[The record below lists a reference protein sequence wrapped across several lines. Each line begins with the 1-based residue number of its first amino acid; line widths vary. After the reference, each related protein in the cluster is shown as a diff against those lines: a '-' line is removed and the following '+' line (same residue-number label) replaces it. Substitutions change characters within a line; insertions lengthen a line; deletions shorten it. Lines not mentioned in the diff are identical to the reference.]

1 MRKTSLLFGALSAAA
16 ITPLAVSAQQE
27 PASGNQRPDVEPQLQ
42 SVVVQRPNV
51 VFIYA
56 DDLGYGDLECYG
68 AHNVE
73 TPNVNRLAREGCRF
87 TNAFAVA
94 ATSTPS
100 RYSLLTGEY
109 SWRRKGTDIARG
121 DAGMIIRPE
130 QYTVADLF
138 KNEGYATGAFGK
150 WHLGLGDKTGE
161 QDWNAPLPCGL
172 GDLGFDYSYIMAATG
187 DRVPCV
193 FIENGRVANW
203 DAANPIYVSYDK
215 PFPGVPTGKDH
226 PELCYNQMWD
236 YGHNQAIV
244 NGIGRIGWMK
254 GGGKALWKDE
264 NIADSIVAHA
274 VAFMRRHKEEPFFM
288 YVATNDIHVPRFPNP
303 RFRGKTNM
311 GVRGDVI
318 AQFDWTVGE
327 ILNTLRNLGLEDRT
341 LVILTSDNGPVVND
355 GYKDRAVELLNGHSP
370 AGALRG
376 NKYSTLEGGTRIPFI
391 VWWPNHVQA
400 GKQSDAL
407 LSQIDFFGSM
417 ARLLGARVPQ
427 GAARDSRNALRTW
440 TNLAP
445 ADREWVIQQAADHT
459 LSLRTRTWKY
469 IEPTDTRPYVD
480 AAEHIDMGY
489 SPQPQ
494 LYKVNEDVH
503 EDHNV
508 AALYPDTLFRLQTL
522 LRRLSRQRAQY

>member
-1 MRKTSLLFGALSAAA
+1 MRHPSLIFGVLSAAA
-16 ITPLAVSAQQE
+16 INPLFSLAQQGQNG
-27 PASGNQRPDVEPQLQ
+27 GNKQSNPIGQRTG
-42 SVVVQRPNV
+42 VVAQRPNV

-68 AHNVE
+68 AKNVK
-73 TPNVNRLAREGCRF
+73 TPNVNRLAKEGCRF

-172 GDLGFDYSYIMAATG
+172 ADLGFDYSYIMAATG

-203 DAANPIYVSYDK
+203 DADHPIYVSYTK
-215 PFPGVPTGKDH
+215 PFAGEPTGKDR
-226 PELCYNQMWD
+226 PDLCYNQMWD
-236 YGHNQAIV
+236 YDHNQAIV

-264 NIADSIVAHA
+264 NIADSIAAHA
-274 VAFMRRHKEEPFFM
+274 VAFMRKHKDEPFFM
-288 YVATNDIHVPRFPNP
+288 YVATNDIHVPRFPNQ

-327 ILNTLRNLGLEDRT
+327 ILQTLKDLKLDDKT

-355 GYKDRAVELLNGHSP
+355 GYKDQAVELLNGHSP
-370 AGALRG
+370 AGPLRG

-391 VWWPNHVQA
+391 VRWPGKVKA
-400 GKQSDAL
+400 GEQSAAL
-407 LSQIDFFGSM
+407 LSQIDFFASM
-417 ARLLGARVPQ
+417 ANLLQAKIPA
-427 GAARDSRNALRTW
+427 GAAKDSRNALNTW
-440 TNLAP
+440 TNIVP
-445 ADREWVIQQAADHT
+445 TDREWVIEQAVDHT
-459 LSLRTRTWKY
+459 LSLRNRTWKY
-469 IEPTDTRPYVD
+469 IEPTDSRPYVD
-480 AAEHIDMGY
+480 AAQHIDMGY

-494 LYKVNEDVH
+494 LYKVSEDVH
-503 EDHNV
+503 EDNNV
-508 AALYPDTLFRLQTL
+508 AALYPDTLFRMQTL
-522 LRRLSRQRAQY
+522 LRHLARQRAQY

>member
-1 MRKTSLLFGALSAAA
+1 MNKNPISLFA
-16 ITPLAVSAQQE
+16 LAVFTFHGTGAYAQ
-27 PASGNQRPDVEPQLQ
+27 
-42 SVVVQRPNV
+42 QRPNV
-51 VFIYA
+51 IFIYA

-68 AHNVE
+68 AKNVQ
-73 TPNVNRLAREGCRF
+73 TPNVNRLAAEGCRF

-203 DAANPIYVSYDK
+203 DPNAPIEVSYTH
-215 PFPGVPTGKDH
+215 PFLGEPTGKSN

-236 YGHNQAIV
+236 FGHNMSIV
-244 NGIGRIGWMK
+244 NGIGRIGYMK

-264 NIADSIVAHA
+264 NIADSIVFHA
-274 VAFMRRHKEEPFFM
+274 VRFIQEHRREPFFM
-288 YVATNDIHVPRFPNP
+288 YVATNDVHVPRFPNA

-311 GVRGDVI
+311 GVRGDAIV
-318 AQFDWTVGE
+318 QFDWTVGE
-327 ILNTLRNLGLEDRT
+327 IMKTLKKLKIEDNT
-341 LVILTSDNGPVVND
+341 LVILTSDNGPIVND
-355 GYKDRAVELLNGHSP
+355 GYKDQANELLNGHSP
-370 AGALRG
+370 AGPLRG
-376 NKYSTLEGGTRIPFI
+376 NKYSAFEGGTRVPFI
-391 VWWPNHVQA
+391 VRWPKEVKA
-400 GKQSDAL
+400 GSESEAL
-407 LSQIDFFGSM
+407 LSQIDFFSSM
-417 ARLLGARVPQ
+417 AKMLSARVPK
-427 GAARDSRNALRTW
+427 GSAPDSWDSWSTW
-440 TNLAP
+440 TNKAQI
-445 ADREWVIQQAADHT
+445 DRFWIVEQALDHT
-459 LSLRTRTWKY
+459 LSLRNKNWKY
-469 IEPTDTRPYVD
+469 IEPSDTRVKLMK
-480 AAEHIDMGY
+480 EENVETGY
-489 SPQPQ
+489 DSEPQ
-494 LYKVNEDVH
+494 LYKVDEDIH
-503 EDHNV
+503 ENDNV
-508 AALYPDTLFRLQTL
+508 ATKYPDILFQLQAQ
-522 LRRLSRQRAQY
+522 LRKIAKGRVNNR